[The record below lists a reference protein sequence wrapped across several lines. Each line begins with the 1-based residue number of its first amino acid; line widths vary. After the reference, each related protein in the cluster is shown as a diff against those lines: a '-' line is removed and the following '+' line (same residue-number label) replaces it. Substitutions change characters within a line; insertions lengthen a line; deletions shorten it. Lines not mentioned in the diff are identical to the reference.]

1 MNDVENAGAPP
12 APKRKTIGAVAG
24 DAIREGL
31 TNEQALERV
40 LEEFPYART
49 TKATI
54 GKYRRTIRNQGED
67 VPTEA
72 QARFEAGRGPTAG
85 SVAMDAIR
93 AGKTTRQ
100 VVEIVK
106 ARFPKSRISESS
118 VNSYRSRLRGRG
130 EEIPTAREASA
141 AAEAGVD
148 LLVANLE
155 EARAARAAMATKAD
169 LAALETRLVRRVAGL
184 IGAAVVATVVAVN
197 LLS

>member
-1 MNDVENAGAPP
+1 MNDAENAGAPA

-54 GKYRRTIRNQGED
+54 GKYRRMLRNAGED

-72 QARFEAGRGPTAG
+72 QARFQAARRPNAG

-100 VVEIVK
+100 VVDIVK
-106 ARFPKSRISESS
+106 EQFPNSRISESS

-130 EEIPTAREASA
+130 EEVPTAREASA
-141 AAEAGVD
+141 ASEAQLD
-148 LLVANLE
+148 TLVADLE
-155 EARAARAAMATKAD
+155 EARDARAAMATKAD
-169 LAALETRLVRRVAGL
+169 LALLETRLLRRIGGLVVAAG
-184 IGAAVVATVVAVN
+184 IAAVAAVT